1 MMIKS
6 CLNFK
11 PCKKIAINVLEQPS
25 HEPSILASV
34 NSGHIYIYICVRKKR
49 EGREGR
55 DGGTLENDSY
65 KIIMRERR
73 HQTARELKDV
83 NSNVIATFQMSLQ

>member
-34 NSGHIYIYICVRKKR
+34 NSGHICVRKK
-49 EGREGR
+49 EGGEEGEGWR
-55 DGGTLENDSY
+55 N
-65 KIIMRERR
+65 
-73 HQTARELKDV
+73 A
-83 NSNVIATFQMSLQ
+83 

>member
-34 NSGHIYIYICVRKKR
+34 NSGHICVRKKE
-49 EGREGR
+49 EGEGGE
-55 DGGTLENDSY
+55 GGEGCRN
-65 KIIMRERR
+65 
-73 HQTARELKDV
+73 A
-83 NSNVIATFQMSLQ
+83 